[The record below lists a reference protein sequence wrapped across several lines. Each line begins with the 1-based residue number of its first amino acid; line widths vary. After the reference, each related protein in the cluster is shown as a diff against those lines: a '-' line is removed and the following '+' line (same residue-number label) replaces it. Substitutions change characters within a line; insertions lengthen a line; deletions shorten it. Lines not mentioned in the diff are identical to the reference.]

1 MISHQKDSKK
11 AFPKTELKRHVRS
24 RRTPTQQRERGRSTK
39 REREINKE
47 RERDQ
52 QREREDE
59 RGGLWQKM
67 GEQRYERA
75 KNFGVDKK
83 WSTHFEQQK
92 TSLAIGY
99 TVS

>member
-1 MISHQKDSKK
+1 MTSERKSKK
-11 AFPKTELKRHVRS
+11 ERKREKGRTERENKG
-24 RRTPTQQRERGRSTK
+24 RTEREKHQQRERE

>member
-1 MISHQKDSKK
+1 
-11 AFPKTELKRHVRS
+11 
-24 RRTPTQQRERGRSTK
+24 
-39 REREINKE
+39 
-47 RERDQ
+47 
-52 QREREDE
+52 
-59 RGGLWQKM
+59 M